1 MIVAIAVSLW
11 LTVRWLV
18 RSVLVLPFDL
28 LRFSFRSFTGF
39 VFGGTVALVGLIAV
53 GAWSGGLSVQQ
64 RSAAYVG
71 VVFAAAV
78 LARWR
83 SARKRPRGGRGWPR
97 FIVAWVVGGPAA
109 WLLPSH
115 YLMTA
120 GRPGLLGSDWVV
132 LFVLAWVV
140 VAIIVRSDRLA
151 RALTLVWKAER
162 QRNVD
167 ADLIGS
173 LRPAPP
179 APPDEPGYGQWYAWS
194 AAVAGGPAGALHEG
208 ALAAQA
214 VLRSGGTPEA
224 AAAAAR
230 RKTSGSGTGLASLRR
245 RWNTALEAAT
255 PAN

>member
-1 MIVAIAVSLW
+1 MIVAIGASLW
-11 LTVRWLV
+11 LSVRWLV

-28 LRFSFRSFTGF
+28 LRFPFRSFTG
-39 VFGGTVALVGLIAV
+39 LVGGGIVAVVGLVAV
-53 GAWSGGLSVQQ
+53 GAWSGVLTVQQ
-64 RSAAYVG
+64 RSAANVV

-83 SARKRPRGGRGWPR
+83 SARKRPPGQRGWPR
-97 FIVAWVVGGPAA
+97 FIAAWIVGGPAA
-109 WLLPSH
+109 WLLTSH

-120 GRPGLLGSDWVV
+120 GPPGLLGSDWVL

-140 VAIIVRSDRLA
+140 VAIIIRSDRLA
-151 RALTLVWKAER
+151 RALTLLWKAER

-173 LRPAPP
+173 VRPAPP
-179 APPDEPGYGQWYAWS
+179 APPGEPGYGQWYAWS
-194 AAVAGGPAGALHEG
+194 AAVAGGPAGALHEA

-224 AAAAAR
+224 AAVAAR
-230 RKTSGSGTGLASLRR
+230 RKTSGPGTGLASLRR
-245 RWNTALEAAT
+245 RWNTTLQAAT
-255 PAN
+255 PTT